1 MNDVNLTEIM
11 QREDIEAVKSWL
23 GGLRFSVALHDGRFG
38 VGRTVGEALD
48 NAKASNAVNI
58 KAAA

>member
-11 QREDIEAVKSWL
+11 RREGIEKITSWL
-23 GGLRFSVALHDGRFG
+23 DGLRFSVALHDGRFG

-48 NAKASNAVNI
+48 NAKASNAFNI